1 MDVEFADEAL
11 ERLERDFQF
20 TGGFSVQIVKGF
32 RKRMQLIR
40 QAVDE
45 RDLYQ
50 MKGAHFEKLKG
61 ARSHQRSMKV
71 DGQWRLILELVESGS
86 EKTVRVIAIEDYH

>member
-1 MDVEFADEAL
+1 MDVEFTDQLL
-11 ERLERDFQF
+11 ERLERDSQF
-20 TGGFSVQIVKGF
+20 TGGFSVQIIKGF

-40 QAVDE
+40 HAMDE

-71 DGQWRLILELVESGS
+71 DGQWRLILELVETGS
-86 EKTVRVIAIEDYH
+86 EKTVRVIGIEDYH

>member
-1 MDVEFADEAL
+1 MDVEFADESL
-11 ERLERDFQF
+11 ERLERDLQY
-20 TGGFSVQIVKGF
+20 TGGFSAQIVKGF

-40 QAVDE
+40 HAMDE

-71 DGQWRLILELVESGS
+71 DGQWRLILEIKCTDS
-86 EKTVRVIAIEDYH
+86 EKLVSIVRIEDYH